1 MSRRTPPGQRHVLI
15 ANPSADVYGADLQ
28 MLDSITGLVEA
39 GYRVTVSVPTDG
51 PLVPQIRARGA
62 VVVFTE
68 VPPVQRAALS
78 PMGLIGLATSSAAA
92 IGRVRGLLR
101 RLRVDLVYV
110 NTITIPVWIA
120 AARLARIPV
129 LCHVHEAENA
139 DRALVLKGLLAPL
152 RAATALIANSRAA
165 VDALVAVFPVLGG
178 RTTLLYNGIPDTPLD
193 PDLPAHHPGEPVRIA
208 AICRLSPRKA
218 PDVALEA
225 IALVRARGHDVH
237 FQLYGT
243 AFTGYEW
250 FEEKLR
256 GRAAQTDLAGAVT
269 FGGYVSPVWPVL
281 AAADIVVAP
290 SLREPFGNAVV
301 EAQFA
306 RRPVIASATLGHL
319 ETVQDGETG
328 LLVPP
333 GDAPAL
339 ADAIVRVIDDD
350 TLARR
355 LADGGLTAAERR
367 FTVSRYRREIAAA
380 VDTLLEA

>member
-1 MSRRTPPGQRHVLI
+1 MSRRAPAGQRHVLI

-28 MLDSITGLVEA
+28 MLDSITGLIEA
-39 GYRVTVSVPTDG
+39 GHRVTVSVPADG
-51 PLVPQIRARGA
+51 PLVPMIRARGA
-62 VVVFTE
+62 VVVFTV

-78 PMGLIGLATSSAAA
+78 PKGLLGLAGGSAAA
-92 IGRVRGLLR
+92 VRRVRSLLR
-101 RLRVDLVYV
+101 RLQVDVLYV
-110 NTITIPVWIA
+110 NTITIPAWIA
-120 AARLARIPV
+120 AGRLARIPV

-152 RAATALIANSRAA
+152 RAATALIANSQAA
-165 VDALVAVFPVLGG
+165 VDALVAVFPGLGA
-178 RTTLLYNGIPDTPLD
+178 RTTLLYNGIPNPPLD
-193 PDLPAHHPGEPVRIA
+193 PALPSDRAGRAVRIA

-225 IALVRARGHDVH
+225 IALVRGRGHDVH
-237 FQLYGT
+237 FELYGT

-250 FEEKLR
+250 FEEQLR
-256 GRAAQTDLAGAVT
+256 ERAAQPDLAGAVT
-269 FGGYVSPVWPVL
+269 FGGYVSPVWPAL

-319 ETVQDGETG
+319 ETVHDGETG

-333 GDAPAL
+333 GDAVAL
-339 ADAIVRVIDDD
+339 AEAIVRLIDDD
-350 TLARR
+350 ALAGR
-355 LADGGLTAAERR
+355 LADGGLAAAERR
-367 FTVSRYRREIAAA
+367 FTVARYRSDIADA
-380 VDTLLEA
+380 VGRLLPV